1 MRMKQLTWW
10 VLVWVLGAL
19 PALAQTQPVRLAA
32 AVRPATKGFVWT
44 IERAGQTGWLVG
56 SLHLMTPD
64 AYPLP
69 PFLESAFLS
78 AQVLVEE
85 ADPDELKAPEA
96 AAELVRR
103 AFYPA
108 GQSLEKHLSADTYRT
123 IVERASKVGLPAE
136 AVQRMRPWMLAITL
150 AAVEMQS
157 AGFDPALGLDRH
169 FRDRAIGMG
178 KPLQTLEASL
188 EQVSIL
194 ESLGAA
200 LQESLVV
207 ETLKGTET
215 EISQIRTLM
224 AAWKGGD
231 AAGLERILLDGT
243 KESPQIYQ
251 ALFVDRNKRWVPKI
265 EACLAKARCMVV
277 VGAGHM
283 VGPDGLIDLLSK
295 RGYTVSQ
302 R

>member
-1 MRMKQLTWW
+1 MTR
-10 VLVWVLGAL
+10 LVWWAL
-19 PALAQTQPVRLAA
+19 VSALVAVPALAQKQPASLAS
-32 AVRPATKGFVWT
+32 AVRPASKGFVWT
-44 IERAGQTGWLVG
+44 IERQGQSGWLVG
-56 SLHLMTPD
+56 SLHLLTPD

-69 PFLESAFLS
+69 PFLERAFLS

-85 ADPDELKAPEA
+85 ADPDELKAPGVA
-96 AAELVRR
+96 ADLVRR

-108 GQSLEKHLSADTYRT
+108 GQSLEQQVSAETYRT
-123 IVERASKVGLPAE
+123 IIERAAKAGLPAE
-136 AVQRMRPWMLAITL
+136 TVQRMRPWMLAITL

-169 FRDRAIGMG
+169 FRDRAIALGT
-178 KPLQTLEASL
+178 PVQTLEAALDQISM
-188 EQVSIL
+188 L
-194 ESLGAA
+194 ESLGGG

-207 ETLKGTET
+207 ETLRGTDA
-215 EISQIRTLM
+215 EIAQIRTLM
-224 AAWKGGD
+224 AAWKSGD
-231 AAGLERILLDGT
+231 AASLEKILLDGT
-243 KESPQIYQ
+243 KEAPAIYQ

-283 VGPDGLIDLLSK
+283 VGADGLIDLLTK
-295 RGYTVSQ
+295 RGYQVSQ

>member
-1 MRMKQLTWW
+1 MTRLMWW
-10 VLVWVLGAL
+10 ALVWAL
-19 PALAQTQPVRLAA
+19 VTVPAVAQSQQASLAS

-44 IERAGQTGWLVG
+44 IERQGQTGWLVG

-69 PFLESAFLS
+69 PFLESAFLA

-85 ADPDELKAPEA
+85 ADPDELKTPEG

-103 AFYPA
+103 AFYPP

-123 IVERASKVGLPAE
+123 ILERAAKVGLPAE
-136 AVQRMRPWMLAITL
+136 AVQRMRPWMIAITL

-169 FRDRAIGMG
+169 FRDRAIAMG
-178 KPLQTLEASL
+178 KPVETLEASL
-188 EQVSIL
+188 EQVSML
-194 ESLGAA
+194 ESLGAQ

-207 ETLKGTET
+207 ETLQGTET

-224 AAWKGGD
+224 AAWKRGD
-231 AAGLERILLDGT
+231 APTLEKILLDGT
-243 KESPQIYQ
+243 KEAPAIYQ

-283 VGPDGLIDLLSK
+283 VGADGLIDLLTK
-295 RGYTVSQ
+295 RGYRVSQ

>member
-1 MRMKQLTWW
+1 MKQLTWW
-10 VLVWVLGAL
+10 ALVWVLGAL
-19 PALAQTQPVRLAA
+19 PALAQTQPGRLAA

-44 IERAGQTGWLVG
+44 IEKAGQTGWLVG

-69 PFLESAFLS
+69 PSLESAFIS

-108 GQSLEKHLSADTYRT
+108 GQSLDKHLSADTYRT

-169 FRDRAIGMG
+169 FRDRAVGMG
-178 KPLQTLEASL
+178 KPLQTLETSL

-207 ETLKGTET
+207 ESLRGTET
-215 EISQIRTLM
+215 EIAQIRTLM

-283 VGPDGLIDLLSK
+283 VGPDGLIDMLSK

>member
-1 MRMKQLTWW
+1 MKQLTWW
-10 VLVWVLGAL
+10 ALVWALGAL
-19 PALAQTQPVRLAA
+19 PALAQTQPGRLAA

-108 GQSLEKHLSADTYRT
+108 GQSLEKHLSADTYRS

-207 ETLKGTET
+207 ETLRGTET

-283 VGPDGLIDLLSK
+283 VGPDGLIDMLSK

>member
-1 MRMKQLTWW
+1 M
-10 VLVWVLGAL
+10 
-19 PALAQTQPVRLAA
+19 
-32 AVRPATKGFVWT
+32 
-44 IERAGQTGWLVG
+44 
-56 SLHLMTPD
+56 
-64 AYPLP
+64 
-69 PFLESAFLS
+69 
-78 AQVLVEE
+78 
-85 ADPDELKAPEA
+85 
-96 AAELVRR
+96 
-103 AFYPA
+103 
-108 GQSLEKHLSADTYRT
+108 
-123 IVERASKVGLPAE
+123 
-136 AVQRMRPWMLAITL
+136 
-150 AAVEMQS
+150 
-157 AGFDPALGLDRH
+157 
-169 FRDRAIGMG
+169 
-178 KPLQTLEASL
+178 
-188 EQVSIL
+188 L

-207 ETLKGTET
+207 ETLRGTET

-283 VGPDGLIDLLSK
+283 VGPDGLIDMLSK

>member
-1 MRMKQLTWW
+1 MTRVLWLA
-10 VLVWVLGAL
+10 LVWAL
-19 PALAQTQPVRLAA
+19 VTVPALAQRPQPSLAS

-44 IERAGQTGWLVG
+44 IERPGQTGWLVG

-69 PFLESAFLS
+69 PYLESAFIS
-78 AQVLVEE
+78 AQLLVEE
-85 ADPDELKAPEA
+85 ADPDELRTPAG

-108 GQSLEKHLSADTYRT
+108 GQSLDKHLSAETYRT
-123 IVERASKVGLPAE
+123 ILERAAKVGLPAE
-136 AVQRMRPWMLAITL
+136 AVQRMRPWMLAVTL
-150 AAVEMQS
+150 AAVEMQA

-169 FRDRAIGMG
+169 FRERAIAMG
-178 KPLQTLEASL
+178 KPVETLEASL
-188 EQVSIL
+188 EQVSML
-194 ESLGAA
+194 ESLGAQF
-200 LQESLVV
+200 QESLVV
-207 ETLKGTET
+207 QTLQGTDT

-231 AAGLERILLDGT
+231 APTLEKILVDGT
-243 KESPQIYQ
+243 KEAPAIYQ

-283 VGPDGLIDLLSK
+283 VGADGLIDLLTR
-295 RGYTVSQ
+295 RGYRVSQ